1 MSTRL
6 RQRREEQAVT
16 MNRETK
22 RAMAR
27 QQRTA
32 DQGERLQ
39 QLRKQQV
46 AQRQTA
52 RQSAAQTG
60 KRRSRLRSIGS
71 FGGEVVAE
79 LRKVNWPDRRTVV
92 GYTVVVLVSVSVI
105 TALIFGMDTL
115 FGKAVLAVFG

>member
-1 MSTRL
+1 
-6 RQRREEQAVT
+6 

-60 KRRSRLRSIGS
+60 KRRSRLRVIGS

>member
-1 MSTRL
+1 
-6 RQRREEQAVT
+6 

-22 RAMAR
+22 RALAR
-27 QQRTA
+27 QQRTT

-39 QLRKQQV
+39 QLRKQQ
-46 AQRQTA
+46 ATQRQTA
-52 RQSAAQTG
+52 KQATAQAG
-60 KRRSRLRSIGS
+60 KRRSRLRGLGT

-79 LRKVNWPDRRTVV
+79 LRKVNWPDRRTVT

>member
-1 MSTRL
+1 
-6 RQRREEQAVT
+6 

-22 RAMAR
+22 RALAR
-27 QQRTA
+27 QQKTA

-46 AQRQTA
+46 TQRQTA
-52 RQSAAQTG
+52 KQTAAQTG
-60 KRRSRLRSIGS
+60 KRRGRRLRALGS
-71 FGGEVVAE
+71 FGGEVAAE